1 MPSEAPVT
9 RAPPQEALRADVERS
24 APSRVN
30 RSSPPL
36 FYLFRAL
43 SESLF
48 LWFLHNTLPLTTADI
63 ALLYDDFA
71 LGRSIVPPQASC
83 VRPTLVRWDPRE
95 LLSLGNCVV
104 AEFKEAERAVGSVF
118 ATPQFGEERDDGIP
132 TDGLPPHDLVDALTP
147 HSFVFRL
154 FTSPEE
160 LWGVEATRIAQARPF
175 REWTM
180 H

>member
-1 MPSEAPVT
+1 M
-9 RAPPQEALRADVERS
+9 
-24 APSRVN
+24 
-30 RSSPPL
+30 
-36 FYLFRAL
+36 
-43 SESLF
+43 
-48 LWFLHNTLPLTTADI
+48 TTADI

-83 VRPTLVRWDPRE
+83 VRPTLVRWDPRGP
-95 LLSLGNCVV
+95 LSLGNCVV

-132 TDGLPPHDLVDALTP
+132 TDGLPPHDHVDALREP
-147 HSFVFRL
+147 IDSALLLHSFVFRL

-160 LWGVEATRIAQARPF
+160 LWGVEATRVAQARRF